1 VQFSCWIIVLVFLVF
16 LGLLFDIKVRVL
28 FRRKKGRS
36 LDHFLYRS
44 LAWISL
50 IFSVLV
56 AVYLGSH
63 WRVLVGFDKGGFWHF
78 FLLTLLCLVF
88 LMQVFLRIF
97 NEVTFIKIVAPN
109 FFSSFLCFNNI
120 VGFLI
125 GLFFLLVIYRFLAEV
140 FSGVF

>member
-63 WRVLVGFDKGGFWHF
+63 WRVLVGFDKGEFWHF
-78 FLLTLLCLVF
+78 F
-88 LMQVFLRIF
+88 
-97 NEVTFIKIVAPN
+97 
-109 FFSSFLCFNNI
+109 
-120 VGFLI
+120 
-125 GLFFLLVIYRFLAEV
+125 
-140 FSGVF
+140 